1 MASGREVPI
10 GFMCVISG
18 VILGRKRPKYNNT
31 LRATA
36 MTPTTSTT
44 MGLLSVCSILLT

>member
-1 MASGREVPI
+1 MASGREVPMES
-10 GFMCVISG
+10 MCVISG

-36 MTPTTSTT
+36 ISPTTSTT
-44 MGLLSVCSILLT
+44 TGLLSVCSNLLI